1 MLDEH
6 RLAGEVALVHAA
18 DLRHRHVRL
27 VDHDEVVVGEV
38 VEQRVRR
45 RAGAAPV
52 DVARVVLDAAA
63 EPDLAHH
70 LEVVARAHAQPLG
83 LEQLALP
90 LELGEPLVQ
99 LFLDRDDGGLHA
111 LLARRVVRGREDREV
126 DDVVGD
132 DLARDG
138 VEPRDLLD
146 RVAPPLDAVAGLLV
160 RREHLER
167 VALHAERAARPAHVV
182 ARVLDVDEP
191 LHRELERDV
200 GALVRPQDLPLVLL
214 GRSEPVDARD
224 ARHDQHVAPPEER
237 GGRRVPE
244 PLDLVVDRAVLLDVR
259 VGRRDVRLG
268 LVVVVVAHEVLDRV
282 VGEHLAELVRELG
295 GERLVRRD
303 HQGRSLHLLDHV
315 RDRERLAGAGG
326 AEQRDVLVAGPHG
339 RGELLDRRRLV
350 AGRPELRA
358 QGERGHTVSLWS
370 GHDIDACS
378 RRPPLPR
385 CRNVAHE
392 LNREDSDAPEDR
404 LADPG
409 ARHRPGRHVRHGR
422 GRRSTT
428 LRRSDHPGHPDLVL
442 VASRGRRAVPAQGA
456 GLRRG
461 HAVCPRRH
469 RSGVVRAH
477 ELRARSHARRTAVD
491 VRRRLCGVGRP
502 HHRRLPR
509 PNGRRHV
516 PLLGAVAHGRGRGT
530 GVHDR

>member
-6 RLAGEVALVHAA
+6 RLAREVALVHAA
-18 DLRHRHVRL
+18 DLGHRHVRL

-224 ARHDQHVAPPEER
+224 ARHDQHVAPPEQR

-326 AEQRDVLVAGPHG
+326 AEQRDVLVAGPHC

-358 QGERGHTVSLWS
+358 QGERGHRASLGRPVTTS
-370 GHDIDACS
+370 MLAAVAC
-378 RRPPLPR
+378 R
-385 CRNVAHE
+385 CHAVGT
-392 LNREDSDAPEDR
+392 LLTSCNRKDSDAPEGR

-409 ARHRPGRHVRHGR
+409 RSPSSLVGTSATAAAAGSRALRRRDHGQDIHD
-422 GRRSTT
+422 RRSCSASPRPPACSGS
-428 LRRSDHPGHPDLVL
+428 RRWPSAGDMLCD
-442 VASRGRRAVPAQGA
+442 ARRAPIEYWYVHWSFGGEVP
-456 GLRRG
+456 
-461 HAVCPRRH
+461 
-469 RSGVVRAH
+469 RSKDG
-477 ELRARSHARRTAVD
+477 
-491 VRRRLCGVGRP
+491 G
-502 HHRRLPR
+502 
-509 PNGRRHV
+509 
-516 PLLGAVAHGRGRGT
+516 
-530 GVHDR
+530 